1 MASIYEFSGKN
12 PLMEA
17 FNAQN
22 DQFAKQ
28 DQETARR
35 KAGSALA
42 RGDFSGAANP
52 LLENGQLEAG
62 VRVQEIGRTRDRE
75 AASAAKA
82 QEQAALEYTDGLVGN
97 LGKVWGQYKDPARV
111 LQAFDMGAGRLTQ
124 LGETPE
130 EVAALRQKFE
140 QDPEFTLTAL
150 GKAIEQRKVELLKS
164 GDEVLAFDNGK
175 LVNRY
180 RGAQTVNVPEG
191 GALYDIPGTGGM
203 ETPAAPTLATPPAQQ
218 APRQPRDLAGGPDL
232 SMVDG
237 LLEQTGGQVTSR
249 TRTAERNAEVGGVGD
264 SYHLTGQ
271 ARDAIPPRGMSTAQ
285 YAATLKQNLPGWDVI
300 DEGDHVHIEP
310 GPAMGARKTPQ
321 GPYQVA
327 SMGETPR
334 GNTTV
339 SAAPQP
345 PQETN
350 GSPRLLVQRPKAQ
363 PQVRTL
369 SPSEVEAAGFL
380 PGTIV
385 QQKPDGS
392 FNTVQSPNNQASPRK
407 AEADLRKEFN
417 LRPEVK
423 EFRDVST
430 SYNTIKGLFSK
441 APSAASDIAGIFS
454 YMKMLDPGSVVREG
468 EFATAQN
475 AAGIPDQVRN
485 LYNKSLNGQRLNPK
499 QRQDFLAQAQS
510 IFTTRSTR
518 FNELSDEYRS
528 YASDY
533 GVEPDRVVS
542 APKPAAAA
550 PVEGAPKAAQRG
562 KDGKFY
568 IADPNKPGS
577 FPEVRKAPDGNW
589 YFRSGSDFYR
599 VRD

>member
-150 GKAIEQRKVELLKS
+150 GKAIEQKKLEIRNV
-164 GDEVLAFDNGK
+164 GDEVLAIDPYTGQP
-175 LVNRY
+175 VNRM
-180 RGAQTVNVPEG
+180 RGARTVNIPEG

-203 ETPAAPTLATPPAQQ
+203 ETPAAPTMATPPAQ
-218 APRQPRDLAGGPDL
+218 APRQPQGLAGGPDL

-249 TRTAERNAEVGGVGD
+249 TRTAARNAEVGGVGD

-271 ARDAIPPRGMSTAQ
+271 ARDAIPPRGMNTAQ

-350 GSPRLLVQRPKAQ
+350 GSPRLLVQRPKAVGPK
-363 PQVRTL
+363 PQSR
-369 SPSEVEAAGFL
+369 AATDAEKAALGI
-380 PGTIV
+380 PASVPAQI
-385 QQKPDGS
+385 KPDGT
-392 FNTVQSPNNQASPRK
+392 FDIIALPKGT
-407 AEADLRKEFN
+407 ADEEK
-417 LRPEVK
+417 
-423 EFRDVST
+423 
-430 SYNTIKGLFSK
+430 
-441 APSAASDIAGIFS
+441 
-454 YMKMLDPGSVVREG
+454 
-468 EFATAQN
+468 
-475 AAGIPDQVRN
+475 
-485 LYNKSLNGQRLNPK
+485 
-499 QRQDFLAQAQS
+499 
-510 IFTTRSTR
+510 
-518 FNELSDEYRS
+518 
-528 YASDY
+528 
-533 GVEPDRVVS
+533 
-542 APKPAAAA
+542 
-550 PVEGAPKAAQRG
+550 AQRG
-562 KDGKFY
+562 LQMQ
-568 IADPNKPGS
+568 IAKARDIIATVDAASSKVNNLTAGFIGGNLDTVKGAPAYDLARQVDTIKANLGFQELQAMRESSPTGGALGAIAVQELIALQATVASLDNGQSPEQLKQNLAKIKTHYSRWLQTVESAGNSQPAPQQSQARPQAPTPAKPIRRYNPATGRI
-577 FPEVRKAPDGNW
+577 E
-589 YFRSGSDFYR
+589 
-599 VRD
+599 